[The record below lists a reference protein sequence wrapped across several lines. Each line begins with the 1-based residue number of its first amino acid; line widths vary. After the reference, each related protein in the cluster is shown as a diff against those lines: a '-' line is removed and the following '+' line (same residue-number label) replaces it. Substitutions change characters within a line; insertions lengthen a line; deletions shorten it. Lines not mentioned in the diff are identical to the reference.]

1 MHFPFWIKKLK
12 MGISSFQ
19 VKIFPQEGHFDLENK
34 KSSFFSNLKA
44 TLFKNE
50 PKKRPKIKNIISK
63 KSEHT

>member
-1 MHFPFWIKKLK
+1 

-44 TLFKNE
+44 ILFKNE
-50 PKKRPKIKNIISK
+50 PRKSPKIK
-63 KSEHT
+63 KSI